1 MVRTKQSMLPGA
13 KKANVSDLA
22 FKIMMNKIDAFSEE
36 FGFPAEVMK
45 RHTAYENALLD
56 KHKGDKDSFKSMLRT
71 NRPAS
76 PYGKY
81 IKSWVNSNKEKA
93 IKFLG
98 K

>member
-1 MVRTKQSMLPGA
+1 MVRTRQSMLPGA

-45 RHTAYENALLD
+45 KHTIYENALFD
-56 KHKGDKDSFKSMLRT
+56 KHEGDKDSFKSILRT

-81 IKSWVNSNKEKA
+81 IKNWVSKNKQKA
-93 IKFLG
+93 IDFL

>member
-1 MVRTKQSMLPGA
+1 MVNTRTSMLPGA
-13 KKANVSDLA
+13 KKVNNSNLA
-22 FKIMMNKIDAFSEE
+22 FKIMMNKIDAFSEK

-81 IKSWVNSNKEKA
+81 IKSWVSKNKQKA
-93 IKFLG
+93 IDFL